1 MITSNKELNQA
12 RYLNYARIR
21 DEQGLKDSDVA
32 EETGITQSVIS
43 DWKAGRATPAFGNIV
58 KIANHL
64 GVSVN
69 VFEVENE

>member
-1 MITSNKELNQA
+1 MINSNKELNQA

-21 DEQGLKDSDVA
+21 DEKGLKDSDVA

-58 KIANHL
+58 KIANYL

-69 VFEVENE
+69 VFEVE